1 MRILVD
7 IDGVLNNMQQV
18 LLEILNAHY
27 DCDFNISDITYYD
40 WLPDT
45 FENPW
50 QFIEED
56 KNFWDRV
63 TINPQAVEV
72 IEKNIEKHNEVYL
85 VTASYF
91 TPSLSKKIQ
100 TTLSHF
106 KSLTDHNVIVTQD
119 KFLIQGDFLIDDCI
133 AHLSKFDGNKLLYNR
148 PWNQTKLLDH
158 IRVKNWQEIDDVL
171 TFYNY

>member
-72 IEKNIEKHNEVYL
+72 IEKILKNIMKYIL
-85 VTASYF
+85 
-91 TPSLSKKIQ
+91 
-100 TTLSHF
+100 
-106 KSLTDHNVIVTQD
+106 
-119 KFLIQGDFLIDDCI
+119 
-133 AHLSKFDGNKLLYNR
+133 
-148 PWNQTKLLDH
+148 
-158 IRVKNWQEIDDVL
+158 
-171 TFYNY
+171 